1 MVIFYS
7 DPNLV
12 SEEYMNMVGQ
22 NILFLTKSDLYLI
35 CVHRSFIRFDVLI

>member
-12 SEEYMNMVGQ
+12 SEEIYEYGR
-22 NILFLTKSDLYLI
+22 TKHF
-35 CVHRSFIRFDVLI
+35 VFDKV